1 MLGIDSLFGLPAHV
15 FLVHIPII
23 LVPLVALGAVLM
35 IWPALRQRLGWV
47 VVALAFVAFV
57 ATLLATE
64 TGKSLRE
71 FVVKSNLVREH
82 TRIGENLR
90 PWTFLLF
97 GTLFALV
104 AWEWWTARQARPNGD
119 AVHQAGSVAVGTRT
133 LAPVA
138 VKRVTTTLVV
148 ASILFAGLSM
158 YWLYRI
164 GHTGARA
171 SWTTVQHRI
180 DTGNR
185 VGETGEHEGGR

>member
-1 MLGIDSLFGLPAHV
+1 MAITSLFGLPAHV

-23 LVPLVALGAVLM
+23 LVPLVAIGAVLM
-35 IWPALRQRLGWV
+35 FWPALRRRLGWT

-71 FVVKSNLVREH
+71 FVVRTSLVREH

-104 AWEWWTARQARPNGD
+104 AWEWWTKRQAEPSGD
-119 AVHQAGSVAVGTRT
+119 AVRDGGSARDLGRG
-133 LAPVA
+133 
-138 VKRVTTTLVV
+138 RE
-148 ASILFAGLSM
+148 
-158 YWLYRI
+158 R
-164 GHTGARA
+164 GH
-171 SWTTVQHRI
+171 
-180 DTGNR
+180 
-185 VGETGEHEGGR
+185 

>member
-1 MLGIDSLFGLPAHV
+1 MLGIDTLFGLPAHV

-23 LVPLVALGAVLM
+23 LVPLVAVGAVLM
-35 IWPALRQRLGWV
+35 IWPALRRRLGWP
-47 VVALAFVAFV
+47 VAGLAFVAFV

-71 FVVKSNLVREH
+71 FVVPTRLVRDH

-97 GTLFALV
+97 GALVALV
-104 AWEWWTARQARPNGD
+104 AWEWWAARQARPNGD
-119 AVHQAGSVAVGTRT
+119 ALYQSGSVAVGTRT

-148 ASILFAGLSM
+148 ASILFAAVSM

-164 GHTGARA
+164 SHTGAKA

-185 VGETGEHEGGR
+185 VGETGER